1 MSVLRWSPPPSAG
14 TRRCR
19 PGARAWTEAASP
31 RPGPGE
37 RGISGAVP
45 GTPGLP
51 ADRPGGREGEKGD
64 RPGGT
69 PMIVLALEYSQGQP
83 PEQKA
88 LRESILPRSGH
99 ESPVAAVDR
108 VMKANPVGRGRCF
121 VWPVEHISCEL
132 GAPGRRASTGQSAC
146 GRSCL

>member
-1 MSVLRWSPPPSAG
+1 MSVWRRSPPRTAR

-19 PGARAWTEAASP
+19 LGARAWTEAASP

-45 GTPGLP
+45 GTPGVP

-64 RPGGT
+64 RPGRT

-88 LRESILPRSGH
+88 LRIDP
-99 ESPVAAVDR
+99 AQ
-108 VMKANPVGRGRCF
+108 
-121 VWPVEHISCEL
+121 I
-132 GAPGRRASTGQSAC
+132 RA
-146 GRSCL
+146 